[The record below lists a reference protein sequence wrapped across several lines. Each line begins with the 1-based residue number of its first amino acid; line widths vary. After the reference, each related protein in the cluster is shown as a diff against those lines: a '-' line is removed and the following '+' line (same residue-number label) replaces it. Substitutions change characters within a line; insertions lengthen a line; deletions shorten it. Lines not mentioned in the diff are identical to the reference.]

1 MRICTKWPFCFKG
14 CHDLRS
20 TWSNM
25 TETPKIQ
32 RNLHKRCLVEV
43 CEHVVLMW
51 KEHVLVIDSLCDF
64 IVAKMLSSLIDS
76 MHDIIILTIILQKSS
91 HFFQIMTISKN
102 VVLIIETK
110 TVFSVMMYYWNV
122 LIG

>member
-1 MRICTKWPFCFKG
+1 MQLKFVNMYFVCQKNLCWPLTVF
-14 CHDLRS
+14 
-20 TWSNM
+20 
-25 TETPKIQ
+25 
-32 RNLHKRCLVEV
+32 
-43 CEHVVLMW
+43 
-51 KEHVLVIDSLCDF
+51 DF
-64 IVAKMLSSLIDS
+64 IIAKMLSSLIDS